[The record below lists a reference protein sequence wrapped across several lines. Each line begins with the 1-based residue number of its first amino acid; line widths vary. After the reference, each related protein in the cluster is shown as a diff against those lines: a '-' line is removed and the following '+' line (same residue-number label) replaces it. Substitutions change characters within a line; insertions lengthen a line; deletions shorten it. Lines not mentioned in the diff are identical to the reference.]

1 MFFVQILSAPFA
13 LTNPQIDSSLIPKVD
28 WVGSVQTE
36 DIAVYIDNLL
46 LLILGGIPWQV
57 PSIAKTSITK
67 PNCNF

>member
-13 LTNPQIDSSLIPKVD
+13 LTNPQIDSSLISKVD